1 MPIQGQLLLRP
12 LEKLGINLKMKVQE
26 LMAVFSPAIA
36 HSPRFPRNRDRL
48 SPAPGYLAL
57 SGLCTEFVQVKPTQK
72 HKKEV
77 I

>member
-1 MPIQGQLLLRP
+1 
-12 LEKLGINLKMKVQE
+12 MKVQE